1 MKSSGEVFKTNFAFD
16 LTSSFSRA
24 TVESQQQTGEEMA
37 FEKFV
42 PSSRPRTTQVSIKR
56 AGTISF
62 DRAAAI
68 ACGLD
73 RATHATLHFDPAH
86 KLIGVKP
93 AGAGEDGALRLSHRT
108 RVSSLRARAFF
119 EFYGIELTVTRRYA
133 ITFDSAAGMAVIPL
147 GAVKRRRGPR
157 PKQP

>member
-1 MKSSGEVFKTNFAFD
+1 
-16 LTSSFSRA
+16 
-24 TVESQQQTGEEMA
+24 MA

-42 PSSRPRTTQVSIKR
+42 PPSRPRTTQVSIKR

-62 DRAAAI
+62 DRSAAI
-68 ACGLD
+68 ACHLD
-73 RATHATLHFDPAH
+73 RASHATLHFDPAH

-93 AGAGEDGALRLSHRT
+93 AAAGDEGALRLSHRT

-133 ITFDSAAGMAVIPL
+133 ITIDQQAGMAVIPL
-147 GAVKRRRGPR
+147 GPVKRRRGPR
-157 PKQP
+157 PKKR

>member
-1 MKSSGEVFKTNFAFD
+1 VT
-16 LTSSFSRA
+16 
-24 TVESQQQTGEEMA
+24 

-42 PSSRPRTTQVSIKR
+42 PPSRPRTTQVSIKR

>member
-1 MKSSGEVFKTNFAFD
+1 
-16 LTSSFSRA
+16 
-24 TVESQQQTGEEMA
+24 MA

-42 PSSRPRTTQVSIKR
+42 PPSRPRTTQVSIKR

-62 DRAAAI
+62 DRSAAI

-73 RATHATLHFDPAH
+73 RASHATLHFDPNH

-93 AGAGEDGALRLSHRT
+93 AGAGEEGALRLSHRK
-108 RVSSLRARAFF
+108 RVSSLRAKAFF
-119 EFYGIELTVTRRYA
+119 DFYGIELTVTRRYA
-133 ITFDSAAGMAVIPL
+133 ITIDKDAGMAVIPL

-157 PKQP
+157 PKKR